1 MAPPT
6 SELACLTD
14 ELRQAIAPC
23 PFRFEWSN
31 QRQGRKLLL
40 SGDWNRSGSHTTRT
54 IGGPNGAPIRKA
66 ARPMTTAQRQSALT
80 AGQGLIKRW
89 QSGADTRQRR
99 RPCASP
105 CDLRLDQQRR
115 ALVDHVRSR
124 SCGHGRKKK
133 LLRHGQNLFYWLDE
147 RNLNLDSPNAICW
160 AADGV
165 RRDTANYSDRLFVAQ
180 WAIELNGLT
189 WVLPKHRRAQK
200 PKVKRTFTEAASD
213 ADVEG
218 LFALIS
224 DASAE
229 TFCRVVAATGC
240 RPSEVLLFDWRR
252 WEEEG
257 RPMQLHGWSPKLH
270 KAFVAAVHPRQWLV
284 GVDTALLACEAVDPS
299 DRSGSEEAA
308 QANTRYSSRMLR
320 LMQADLRRAGFS
332 CLPTWT
338 DLRHLWTIRAQSDGM
353 DRKTAA
359 LAQAHSERMAAEVY
373 LRHGEQRQAL
383 SGIKRFASIMK
394 ADR

>member
-1 MAPPT
+1 MALPT

-14 ELRQAIAPC
+14 ELRQALTPC

-40 SGDWNRSGSHTTRT
+40 SGDWNRSGTHTTRT
-54 IGGPNGAPIRKA
+54 ISGPEGTAIRKGS
-66 ARPMTTAQRQSALT
+66 RPLSTAERQAALT
-80 AGQGLIKRW
+80 AGQGLIRRW

-99 RPCASP
+99 RPCSSP
-105 CDLRLDQQRR
+105 CNLQLDQQRR
-115 ALVDHVRSR
+115 TLVDHIRSR
-124 SCGHGRKKK
+124 SCGHGRKQK
-133 LLRHGQNLFYWLDE
+133 LLRHCQSLFLWLDE
-147 RNLNLDSPNAICW
+147 RNLPLDSPNAICW
-160 AADGV
+160 AADGIS
-165 RRDTANYSDRLFVAQ
+165 RDTANYSDRLFVAQ
-180 WAIELNGLT
+180 WAIDLNGLV

-200 PKVKRTFTEAASD
+200 PKVKRAFTEASSD

-224 DASAE
+224 DPAAE
-229 TFCRVVAATGC
+229 AFCRVVAATGC
-240 RPSEVLLFDWRR
+240 RPSEVLLFDWQR
-252 WEEEG
+252 WQAEG
-257 RPMQLHGWSPKLH
+257 RPMQVHGWSPKLK
-270 KAFVAAVHPRQWLV
+270 KAFVAAVHPRQWLENL
-284 GVDTALLACEAVDPS
+284 DISLLRSESVDPLDHS
-299 DRSGSEEAA
+299 ASEVAA
-308 QANTRYSSRMLR
+308 QARTRYSSRMLR
-320 LMQADLRRAGFS
+320 LLQADLRRAGFS
-332 CLPTWT
+332 CLPSWT

-383 SGIKRFASIMK
+383 SGIKRFASFLV